1 MNMEEMNA
9 VNEYKKYGKNRYQA
23 AKNLLI
29 SGNFKEFCR
38 YYKIHRR
45 IIKRKREVG
54 YPFIKGSDIIVDQIM
69 NSSYEQPFFLFINLM
84 EAHEPSA
91 PWELDTDD
99 RKIKYLDLAGKDIIS
114 EKRMNETREGYKR
127 SLGILDRQ
135 FGRLVEYLKKMKIY
149 ENTMIIVTSDHGQ
162 ALKEERKV
170 PYYGHG
176 NFLYD
181 EIIEVPLIIKFHG
194 NRKIDIKNGNQSLV
208 NLPEQIISAVEGNF
222 DDFMTSE
229 YVFSE
234 SFGPVH
240 DLETLVK
247 EGVLPSDIDY
257 VGMRNKILYPKKAVY
272 WNKYKMVVNGLTGEI
287 DEFKENGKDIDHNE
301 KKDVVDHLREQIYIF
316 KGKENFKV

>member
-1 MNMEEMNA
+1 
-9 VNEYKKYGKNRYQA
+9 
-23 AKNLLI
+23 
-29 SGNFKEFCR
+29 
-38 YYKIHRR
+38 
-45 IIKRKREVG
+45 
-54 YPFIKGSDIIVDQIM
+54 
-69 NSSYEQPFFLFINLM
+69 
-84 EAHEPSA
+84 
-91 PWELDTDD
+91 
-99 RKIKYLDLAGKDIIS
+99 
-114 EKRMNETREGYKR
+114 
-127 SLGILDRQ
+127 
-135 FGRLVEYLKKMKIY
+135 LVEYLKKMRIY

-162 ALKEERKV
+162 ALKEGRKV

-287 DEFKENGKDIDHNE
+287 DEFKENGKDIDQNE